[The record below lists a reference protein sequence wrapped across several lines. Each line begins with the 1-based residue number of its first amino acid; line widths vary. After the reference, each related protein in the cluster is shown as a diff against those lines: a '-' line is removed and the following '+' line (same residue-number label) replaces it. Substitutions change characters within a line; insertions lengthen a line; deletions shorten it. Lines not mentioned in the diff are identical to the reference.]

1 MAHPLSYGAPHQ
13 SYAARPT
20 AHSQIYITPATVA
33 TRPSYAARPTAS
45 PSTYV
50 VPPAYNS
57 EPASLVNVPAAPAT
71 TAYRPAAQA
80 VLPYGPALAA
90 PVGPVSPVNT
100 PASPAYGLAAPA
112 YGSAAPANVLTTPT
126 YTTATRR
133 LSTLRSGL
141 WGDNNSGQQEHVRV
155 YSYDL
160 LNVKAVK
167 CQRPLGPTADVGR
180 RRFSISRMEPGG

>member
-13 SYAARPT
+13 
-20 AHSQIYITPATVA
+20 
-33 TRPSYAARPTAS
+33 SYAARPTAS

-141 WGDNNSGQQEHVRV
+141 WGDNNSGQQEHV
-155 YSYDL
+155 YGYDL

-167 CQRPLGPTADVGR
+167 CQRPLGPTADVER